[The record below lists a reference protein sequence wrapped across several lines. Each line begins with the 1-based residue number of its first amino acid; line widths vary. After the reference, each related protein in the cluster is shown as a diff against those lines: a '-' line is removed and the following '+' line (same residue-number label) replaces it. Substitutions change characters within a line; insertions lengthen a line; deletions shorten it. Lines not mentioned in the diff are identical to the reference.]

1 MAALLKILQVLR
13 ALLVLVYQLQP
24 EEDNFLYK
32 NIDLICVDEIPEKY
46 KFLKNTNLYKKDFN
60 PKNYDLIIFF
70 DS

>member
-32 NIDLICVDEIPEKY
+32 KQYERYQLWMVHTVP
-46 KFLKNTNLYKKDFN
+46 T
-60 PKNYDLIIFF
+60 
-70 DS
+70 